1 MALVKRPFNR
11 NPIHLRFS
19 LPHDKHDCQPEEQ
32 RILKPCHFI
41 MLKILHLR
49 CRLTGRTI
57 FMRPKCLIKRRSGKD
72 LFLRTDFLHA
82 GPAGIAVMLLVGVR
96 NGGFFSFFP
105 GCKAGAVPAFQAVHT
120 VGAEHVIRFIGGAGI
135 GLRMVPHG
143 GGVDTQYGA
152 HKTEEQG
159 GENSAVNTLC
169 FWVHVIAT

>member
-1 MALVKRPFNR
+1 MPFG
-11 NPIHLRFS
+11 
-19 LPHDKHDCQPEEQ
+19 Q
-32 RILKPCHFI
+32 
-41 MLKILHLR
+41 
-49 CRLTGRTI
+49 G
-57 FMRPKCLIKRRSGKD
+57 D

-82 GPAGIAVMLLVGVR
+82 GPTGIAVMLLVGVR

-159 GENSAVNTLC
+159 GENSAVNTFLPINSSLRQNVSSSI
-169 FWVHVIAT
+169 FLLRFTILPFGSTIAIKSAA